1 MKTKVCKTASFSSI
15 QLRFGGAWRRI
26 SLALLVALCCHI
38 AASAETLTVYD
49 GTNDSQYLP
58 VYGYYADMSSDV
70 SEFVIPSGQLSDM
83 ENGTISALTFYLQQS
98 ATAVWTATF
107 EVYLKEINATTL
119 TGIVG
124 HDANDVV
131 YTGTLDATGMV
142 MTVTFDKTYTY
153 KGGNLLI
160 GTNMSVKGSNCPKA
174 FFCGVEQSVNTG
186 YYNSQPA
193 KFIPKTTFTYTPSS
207 SVVSKPKD
215 LAASNIT
222 HEKAT
227 ITWSSDQSAWDI
239 AWSTDPD
246 FAPASAI
253 MHADNVSENT
263 YTITGLSQST
273 DYYVAVQNAGSGK
286 WSSTLHFKTA
296 AIATAVGDGWS
307 ENFESPGGWEL
318 INGELANKWTWGTA
332 ANNGGTHALYISND
346 GGTTNAYTFIT
357 SNTIVYATRLLTFTE
372 GTFEFSYDWKANG
385 ESNSDYM
392 RVALIPATESLTA
405 GTTAPTGLNATSLP
419 TGWIALDGG
428 SKLNKASDWQSKVAT
443 IDVAAGN
450 YYLVFAWRNDG
461 GDGANPPAAIDNVSI
476 SKYPDNVTDLAA
488 STVTTNT
495 ATVSWNGN
503 GDSYN
508 VRYTKLFL
516 TEGFEGGSMPEG
528 WTKEGTG
535 LFSIGTGDNET
546 ERGSHSGN
554 KNARFP
560 SSSSNIG
567 NQTYLITPSMDLSG
581 ETSLKLSFWYINR
594 AAVSH
599 IDGIGVYYRVG
610 TEGAWNVLW
619 STTEAH
625 GSWTNQEVTL
635 TGLAAD
641 YQLGFKMTNN
651 DGYGVGL
658 DDIQITT
665 SADWQT
671 VNDITDMSTTLTG
684 LDANTTYGCQV
695 QSVKGGKTSL
705 WSPIATFT
713 TMQLKN
719 IANCIATVP
728 NQTLGRFNPATNSY
742 YKTNKISYL
751 FGDLTAFIGE
761 EVIDGETKLTLGTD
775 YEFGAIS
782 YASPDTRGYWDGGD
796 DKVGDV
802 CEVKIVGKGNYA
814 GSTTATFTIVDPSG
828 KWGDDNELSWSL
840 NEGALSITLT
850 TPENGNKA
858 MKAAD
863 TYGKYPWNYYCSDVT
878 SISIGDGITS
888 IANYA
893 FGSQGSINTY
903 SSVATV
909 TLPSTLTSIGAEAF
923 RGCSGATITIP
934 TSVTTL
940 GNDPF
945 SNVAKVICTLNDN
958 NSDFYSKLTTAT
970 SAEITYKRTFTK
982 NVASTVCLPFDYTP
996 QGEGTYYTFNA
1007 IDKTTS
1013 PWTVTM
1019 TATAASLTANTPYM
1033 FMPAVDAVSF
1043 NGTASNFTY
1052 VLTGADVDDPD
1063 VTGGKWNLIGTYA
1076 TKQWDGTHNTSE
1088 IGSVYGFAATSY
1100 NPGSYTVNPGDFV
1113 KAASGASIAP
1123 FRAYLKYTAPG
1134 SSAPNRRAATDEVL
1148 PSRLSVRLVNAEGI
1162 VTAIG
1167 TMDTNTGEVRFD
1179 SDAWY
1184 SIDGSRL
1191 NGKPA
1196 QKGVYINN
1204 GKKIIIK

>member
-1 MKTKVCKTASFSSI
+1 MERRFTKHVFMT
-15 QLRFGGAWRRI
+15 AWRRM

-38 AASAETLTVYD
+38 AASAETLTVYN
-49 GTNDSQYLP
+49 GTNTSNYLP
-58 VYGYYADMSSDV
+58 VYGWGVDTQETTC
-70 SEFVIPSGQLSDM
+70 EFVIPKGQLGAM
-83 ENGTISALTFYLQQS
+83 EDGTISALTFYLS
-98 ATAVWTATF
+98 SNAAAAWNATIQ
-107 EVYLKEINATTL
+107 VYLKEISATTL
-119 TGIVG
+119 TGITG
-124 HDANDVV
+124 PDASTVV
-131 YTGTLDATGMV
+131 YTGTLDATGTE
-142 MTVTFDKTYTY
+142 MTVTFSTPYTY
-153 KGGNLLI
+153 NGGDLLI
-160 GTNMSVKGSNCPKA
+160 GTYVSEKSSNYDMTA
-174 FFCGVEQSVNTG
+174 FYGVTQSVNTACYKKSG
-186 YYNSQPA
+186 STTLQQ
-193 KFIPKTTFTYTPSS
+193 FIPKTTFTYTPPS
-207 SVVSKPKD
+207 SVVPKPTN

-222 HEKAT
+222 YEKAT
-227 ITWSSDQSAWDI
+227 ITWSSDESGWNI
-239 AWSTDPD
+239 AWSTNPD
-246 FAPASAI
+246 FDPASATT
-253 MHADNVSENT
+253 HADNVSVKT
-263 YTITGLSQST
+263 YTITGLSQLT

-296 AIATAVGDGWS
+296 AQPTAVGDGWS
-307 ENFESPGGWEL
+307 DDFEGTNCGWDL
-318 INGELANKWTWGTA
+318 INGELTNQWAWGTA

-346 GGTTNAYTFIT
+346 GGTTNAYSH
-357 SNTIVYATRLLTFTE
+357 SNTMVYAAKLLTFTE
-372 GTFEFSYDWKANG
+372 GTFDFSYDWKANG

-405 GTTAPTGLNATSLP
+405 GTTVPTGFSVSTLP

-428 SKLNKASDWQSKVAT
+428 SKLNLETDWQSKVAT

-450 YYLVFAWRNDG
+450 YYLVFAWRNDYATG
-461 GDGANPPAAIDNVSI
+461 TNPPAAIDNVSI
-476 SKYPDNVTDLAA
+476 SKYPDEITDLAV
-488 STVTTNT
+488 SEVTTNS

-508 VRYTKLFL
+508 VRYRKQFL
-516 TEGFEGGSMPEG
+516 SEGFEGGSMPTG
-528 WTKEGTG
+528 WTSEGDA
-535 LFSIGTGDNET
+535 SWSVGTGDREENT
-546 ERGSHSGN
+546 GSHSGD
-554 KNARFP
+554 KNAKITHTTKDHVTF
-560 SSSSNIG
+560 
-567 NQTYLITPSMDLSG
+567 LITPSMDLSG
-581 ETSLKLSFWYINR
+581 ETSLTLSFWYINR
-594 AAVSH
+594 AWGNDK
-599 IDGIGVYYRVG
+599 DGFGVYYRVG
-610 TEGAWNVLW
+610 TEGAWNELW

-635 TGLAAD
+635 TGLAAN
-641 YQLGFKMTNN
+641 YQLGFKMT
-651 DGYGVGL
+651 DGYGHGVGL
-658 DDIQITT
+658 DDIQII

-671 VNDITDMSTTLTG
+671 VNNITDKSTTLTG

-695 QSVKGGKTSL
+695 QSVKAGKTSF

-719 IANCIATVP
+719 IANCTATVP
-728 NQTLGRFNPATNSY
+728 DQTLGRFNPATNSY
-742 YKTNKISYL
+742 YKTGKISYL
-751 FGDLTAFIGE
+751 FGDWPALIGE

-775 YEFGAIS
+775 YEFGTIS
-782 YASPDTRGYWDGGD
+782 YASPDTRDYWDVAK

-802 CEVKIVGKGNYA
+802 CEVEIVGKGNYA

-828 KWGDDNELSWSL
+828 TWGDDNELSWSL
-840 NEGALSITLT
+840 NEGALSISLT
-850 TPENGNKA
+850 TPANGNKA

-863 TYGKYPWNYYCSDVT
+863 NYGKYPWNYYCSDVT

-893 FGSQGSINTY
+893 FGSQESINTY

-970 SAEITYKRTFTK
+970 SAEITYKRTFTE

-996 QGEGTYYTFNA
+996 QGEGTYYTFTEIN
-1007 IDKTTS
+1007 KTTS

-1019 TATAASLTANTPYM
+1019 TSTAASLTANTPYM
-1033 FMPAVDAVSF
+1033 FMPATTGEVTFV
-1043 NGTASNFTY
+1043 GTASNFTY
-1052 VLTGADVDDPD
+1052 DLTGADVDDPD

-1076 TKQWDGTHNTSE
+1076 TKQWDGTHNTGE
-1088 IGSVYGFAATSY
+1088 IGSVYGFAAQSY
-1100 NPGSYTVNPGDFV
+1100 NPSSYTVNPGDFV
-1113 KAASGASIAP
+1113 KAMAGASIAP
-1123 FRAYLKYTAPG
+1123 FRAYLKYTAPV
-1134 SSAPNRRAATDEVL
+1134 SNAPRRGTAEEAL
-1148 PSRLSVRLVNAEGI
+1148 PSRMTVRLVNADGD

-1167 TMDTNTGEVRFD
+1167 TIDTKTGEIRFD

-1184 SIDGSRL
+1184 TLDGRRL

-1204 GKKIIIK
+1204 GKKIIVK

>member
-1 MKTKVCKTASFSSI
+1 MERRFTKHVFMT
-15 QLRFGGAWRRI
+15 AWRRM
-26 SLALLVALCCHI
+26 SLALLVALCCHT
-38 AASAETLTVYD
+38 AASAETLTVCN
-49 GTNDSQYLP
+49 GTDNSQYLP
-58 VYGYYADMSSDV
+58 VYGYWADVSDTK
-70 SEFVIPSGQLSDM
+70 SEFVIPKGELSDM
-83 ENGTISALTFYLQQS
+83 EDGTISALTFYLQQS
-98 ATAVWTATF
+98 ATAAWTATF
-107 EVYLKEINATTL
+107 EVYLKEIDATTL

-131 YTGTLDATGMV
+131 YTGTLDATGTV

-160 GTNMSVKGSNCPKA
+160 GTYNSLKSSNSPKA
-174 FFCGVEQSVNTG
+174 YFYGVNQNTNTG
-186 YYNSQPA
+186 CYRGTTTQ
-193 KFIPKTTFTYTPSS
+193 FIPKTTFTYTPSS
-207 SVVSKPKD
+207 SVVSKPKN

-227 ITWSSDQSAWDI
+227 ITWTSDQSAWDI

-246 FAPASAI
+246 FDPASATT
-253 MHADNVSENT
+253 HADNVSEKT
-263 YTITGLSQST
+263 YTITGLSQLT
-273 DYYVAVQNAGSGK
+273 DYYVAVQNTGSGK

-296 AIATAVGDGWS
+296 AIATTVGDGWS
-307 ENFESPGGWEL
+307 ENFESPGGWDL

-346 GGTTNAYTFIT
+346 GGITNAYTFTT
-357 SNTIVYATRLLTFTE
+357 SNTIVYAARLFTFTE

-405 GTTAPTGLNATSLP
+405 GTTVPTGFSASALP

-428 SKLNKASDWQSKVAT
+428 SQLSGVTAWQHKDAT

-450 YYLVFAWRNDG
+450 YYMVFAWRNDG
-461 GDGANPPAAIDNVSI
+461 GAGNNPPTAIDNVSI
-476 SKYPDNVTDLAA
+476 SKYPDKVTDLAV
-488 STVTTNT
+488 SDITTT
-495 ATVSWNGN
+495 AATISWNGN

-508 VRYTKLFL
+508 VSYTKLFL
-516 TEGFEGGSMPEG
+516 TEGFEGGSMPAG

-546 ERGSHSGN
+546 DRGSHSGN

-610 TEGAWNVLW
+610 TEGAWNELW

-635 TGLAAD
+635 TGLAAN

-658 DDIQITT
+658 DDIQIT

-671 VNDITDMSTTLTG
+671 VNDITIKSTTLTG

-695 QSVKGGKTSL
+695 QSVKAGKTSL

-713 TMQLKN
+713 TMQLKD
-719 IANCIATVP
+719 IANCTATVP
-728 NQTLGRFNPATNSY
+728 DQTLGRFNPATNSY
-742 YKTNKISYL
+742 YKTGKISYL
-751 FGDLTAFIGE
+751 FGDWPALIGE

-775 YEFGAIS
+775 YEFGTIS
-782 YASPDTRGYWDGGD
+782 YASPDTRDYGTVGN

-802 CEVKIVGKGNYA
+802 CEVEIVGMGNYA

-828 KWGDDNELSWSL
+828 TWGDDNELSWSL
-840 NEGALSITLT
+840 NEGALSISLT
-850 TPENGNKA
+850 TPANGNKA

-863 TYGKYPWNYYCSDVT
+863 NYGKYPWNYYCSDVT
-878 SISIGDGITS
+878 SISIGEGITS

-893 FGSQGSINTY
+893 FGGQNNTNTY
-903 SSVATV
+903 SNVTTV

-970 SAEITYKRTFTK
+970 SAEITYKRTFTE

-996 QGEGTYYTFNA
+996 QGEGTYYTFTEIN
-1007 IDKTTS
+1007 KTTS

-1019 TATAASLTANTPYM
+1019 TSTAASLTANTPYM
-1033 FMPAVDAVSF
+1033 FMPATTGEVTFV
-1043 NGTASNFTY
+1043 GTASNFTY
-1052 VLTGADVDDPD
+1052 DLTGADVDDPD
-1063 VTGGKWNLIGTYA
+1063 VTDGKWNLIGTYA
-1076 TKQWDGTHNTSE
+1076 TKQWDGTHNTGE
-1088 IGSVYGFAATSY
+1088 IGSVYGFAAQSY
-1100 NPGSYTVNPGDFV
+1100 NPSSYTVNPGDFV
-1113 KAASGASIAP
+1113 KAMAGASIAP
-1123 FRAYLKYTAPG
+1123 FRAYLKYTAPV
-1134 SSAPNRRAATDEVL
+1134 SNAPRRGTAEETL
-1148 PSRLSVRLVNAEGI
+1148 PSRMTVRLVNADGD

-1167 TMDTNTGEVRFD
+1167 TIDTKTGEIRFD
-1179 SDAWY
+1179 SEAWY
-1184 SIDGSRL
+1184 TLDGRRL
-1191 NGKPA
+1191 DSKPA

-1204 GKKIIIK
+1204 GKKIIVK

>member
-1 MKTKVCKTASFSSI
+1 MT
-15 QLRFGGAWRRI
+15 AWRRL
-26 SLALLVALCCHI
+26 SLTLLVALCCYT
-38 AASAETLTVYD
+38 AASAETLTVYN
-49 GTNDSQYLP
+49 GTNNSNYLP
-58 VYGYYADMSSDV
+58 VYGFGVDTQGIT
-70 SEFVIPSGQLSDM
+70 SEFVIPRGQLGAM
-83 ENGTISALTFYLQQS
+83 EDGTISALTFYLQTS
-98 ATAVWTATF
+98 AAAAWNATIQ
-107 EVYLKEINATTL
+107 VYLKEISATTL
-119 TGIVG
+119 TGITG
-124 HDANDVV
+124 PSTSTVV
-131 YTGTLDATGMV
+131 YTGTLDATGTE
-142 MTVTFDKTYTY
+142 MTVTFDTPYTY
-153 KGGNLLI
+153 NGGDLLI
-160 GTNMSVKGSNCPKA
+160 GTYVSEISSNYYMTA
-174 FFCGVEQSVNTG
+174 FYGVSQSVNTACYKKG
-186 YYNSQPA
+186 STTTPLQ
-193 KFIPKTTFTYTPSS
+193 FIPKTTFTYTPPS

-222 HEKAT
+222 YEQAT
-227 ITWSSDQSAWDI
+227 ITWSSDQDAWDI
-239 AWSTDPD
+239 AWSPDPD
-246 FAPASAI
+246 FDPASATTR
-253 MHADNVSENT
+253 ADNVSVKT
-263 YTITGLSQST
+263 YTITGLSQLT
-273 DYYVAVQNAGSGK
+273 DYYVAVQNISNSE
-286 WSSTLHFKTA
+286 WSKKLHFKTA
-296 AIATAVGDGWS
+296 AQPTAVGDGWS
-307 ENFESPGGWEL
+307 DDFEGTNCGWDL
-318 INGELANKWTWGTA
+318 INGELTNQWAWGTA

-346 GGTTNAYTFIT
+346 GGTTNAYSH
-357 SNTIVYATRLLTFTE
+357 SNTMVYAAKLLTFTE
-372 GTFEFSYDWKANG
+372 GTFDFSYDWKANG

-405 GTTAPTGLNATSLP
+405 GTTVPTGFSVSALP
-419 TGWIALDGG
+419 TSWIALDGG
-428 SKLNKASDWQSKVAT
+428 SKLNLATDWQHQDAT

-450 YYLVFAWRNDG
+450 YYLVFAWRNDYATG
-461 GDGANPPAAIDNVSI
+461 TNPPAAIDNVSI
-476 SKYPDNVTDLAA
+476 SKYPDMVTDLAV
-488 STVTTNT
+488 SEVTTT
-495 ATVSWNGN
+495 SATVSWNGN

-508 VRYTKLFL
+508 VRYRKLFL
-516 TEGFEGGSMPEG
+516 TEGFEGGSMPTG
-528 WTKEGTG
+528 WTSEGDA
-535 LFSIGTGDNET
+535 SWSVGTGDANEST
-546 ERGSHSGN
+546 GSHSGD
-554 KNARFP
+554 KNAK
-560 SSSSNIG
+560 ITHATTG
-567 NQTYLITPSMDLSG
+567 HVTYLITPSMDFSG
-581 ETSLKLSFWYINR
+581 ETSLTLSFWYINR
-594 AAVSH
+594 AWGSDK
-599 IDGIGVYYRVG
+599 DGFGVYYRVG
-610 TEGAWNVLW
+610 TGGAWNELW

-641 YQLGFKMTNN
+641 YQLGFKMT
-651 DGYGVGL
+651 DGYGHGVGL
-658 DDIQITT
+658 DDIQIL
-665 SADWQT
+665 ADWQT
-671 VNDITDMSTTLTG
+671 VNDITDKSTTLTG

-695 QSVKGGKTSL
+695 QSVKAGKTSL

-713 TMQLKN
+713 TMQLKD
-719 IANCIATVP
+719 IANCTATVP
-728 NQTLGRFNPATNSY
+728 DQTLGRFNPATNSY

-775 YEFGAIS
+775 YEFGTIS
-782 YASPDTRGYWDGGD
+782 YASPDTRDYWDVGN

-802 CEVKIVGKGNYA
+802 CEVEIVGKGNYA

-850 TPENGNKA
+850 TPANGNKA

-863 TYGKYPWNYYCSDVT
+863 TYGKYPWSYYCSDVT

-945 SNVAKVICTLNDN
+945 TNVAKVICTLNDN

-970 SAEITYKRTFTK
+970 SAEITYKRSFTDL
-982 NVASTVCLPFDYTP
+982 VASTVCLPFDYTP
-996 QGEGTYYTFNA
+996 QGEGKYYTFTA

-1019 TATAASLTANTPYM
+1019 TTYADALTANTPYM
-1033 FMPAVDAVSF
+1033 FLPVGINGEVTF
-1043 NGTASNFTY
+1043 VGTASNFTY
-1052 VLTGADVDDPD
+1052 DLTGADVDDPV

-1076 TKQWDGTHNTSE
+1076 TKQWDGTHNTGE

-1113 KAASGASIAP
+1113 KAMAGASIAP
-1123 FRAYLKYTAPG
+1123 FRAYLKYTAPV
-1134 SSAPNRRAATDEVL
+1134 SNAPRRGAAEEAL
-1148 PSRLSVRLVNAEGI
+1148 PSRMSVRLVNADGD

-1167 TMDTNTGEVRFD
+1167 TIDTKTGEIRFD
-1179 SDAWY
+1179 SEAWY
-1184 SIDGSRL
+1184 TLDGRRL

-1204 GKKIIIK
+1204 GKKIIVK